1 MALATQVCIVLSIWA
16 TVTVGPG
23 FSIPLLLWSLRC
35 PGVSSPEGILETLLS
50 KPHVLVF
57 HWKYSVTE
65 AVSGCYP
72 RTSGGGTECQDYWWN
87 PANGKRQWWWEV
99 YLACSYS
106 LHQVL
111 VRENSMIPHKVC
123 YAECYG
129 GCLTD
134 SSLRQWVDAGSGGD
148 RAAPGAW
155 RLPFPAVSL
164 PLAASASCAPFP
176 SAGYSPLWEGCSC
189 YVQEASESS
198 ASFQDQSN
206 NLVDLKSKEIKFNL
220 KLHELSP
227 PTRSPGAYPPP
238 LLGAGPSRGT
248 AGGRALPVT
257 TRAWVQP
264 VGSRLPQDLGS

>member
-1 MALATQVCIVLSIWA
+1 MSGCLIPRRDPGNPPIQTTC
-16 TVTVGPG
+16 PG
-23 FSIPLLLWSLRC
+23 FPLK
-35 PGVSSPEGILETLLS
+35 ILSHRGCIGLLS
-50 KPHVLVF
+50 
-57 HWKYSVTE
+57 E
-65 AVSGCYP
+65 
-72 RTSGGGTECQDYWWN
+72 TSGGGTECQDYWWN
-87 PANGKRQWWWEV
+87 PANEKRRWWWEE

-111 VRENSMIPHKVC
+111 IRENSMIPPQSVLHRVLWGVFD
-123 YAECYG
+123 A
-129 GCLTD
+129 
-134 SSLRQWVDAGSGGD
+134 SLRQWVDAGRSGGD
-148 RAAPGAW
+148 GAAPGAW

-189 YVQEASESS
+189 YVQAASGSS

-257 TRAWVQP
+257 TRGWVQP